1 MDVSVFPDLNALTTS
16 LSSLTDLLSM
26 EDASTLSLDQITDAL
41 SSLPS
46 QMAAASTAVPVNVS
60 QVSHNS
66 VDAPISIQVTAPSA
80 SPEEIGRSV
89 YDVAERYLMRTLESV
104 F

>member
-1 MDVSVFPDLNALTTS
+1 MDDSPS
-16 LSSLTDLLSM
+16 LS
-26 EDASTLSLDQITDAL
+26 QIAEAL

-46 QMAAASTAVPVNVS
+46 QLAASSAAAPVSIS

-80 SPEEIGRSV
+80 SPEEVGRSV
-89 YDVAERYLMRTLESV
+89 YDVAERYLLRTLESV